1 MHGILS
7 GLSLNVRY
15 SMTEVVAQ
23 KAAIQRI
30 MRSRP
35 VSGQRQ
41 QSVYGPT
48 AIDLDPVS
56 IRSRRLP
63 MPIGRHPADLSLG

>member
-1 MHGILS
+1 
-7 GLSLNVRY
+7 
-15 SMTEVVAQ
+15 MTEVVAQ
-23 KAAIQRI
+23 KAAIRRRI

-41 QSVYGPT
+41 ESVYGPT

-63 MPIGRHPADLSLG
+63 NPIGRDPVDLSLG